1 MFTKTSWDLWK
12 EECKQLGIVTFC
24 RDLDQAIGSGV
35 PVGMISEFCGPPGS
49 GKTQM
54 CLQLCINAQIPAQLG
69 GLGAKAVYFDTNFGF
84 HPGRLQE
91 IASACVRHCQKLV
104 QIHKKELVAATRDFT
119 IDRLMNGV
127 YYRHIHGCSEML
139 EGIETLERLL
149 KSGEKIKLV
158 VIDSISFLVRNNI
171 ENSFERIQ
179 VDHVILTKLHVLAQQ
194 YKCAIVITNDVT
206 TRINGQDSQVIP
218 ALGDT
223 HSHKINQRV
232 ILGQSDDD
240 PAGVHIASVEKGLF
254 RTRMAVKF
262 QISQAG
268 IRGVRKK

>member
-149 KSGEKIKLV
+149 KSGEK
-158 VIDSISFLVRNNI
+158 VIDL
-171 ENSFERIQ
+171 
-179 VDHVILTKLHVLAQQ
+179 K
-194 YKCAIVITNDVT
+194 
-206 TRINGQDSQVIP
+206 P
-218 ALGDT
+218 
-223 HSHKINQRV
+223 
-232 ILGQSDDD
+232 
-240 PAGVHIASVEKGLF
+240 
-254 RTRMAVKF
+254 
-262 QISQAG
+262 
-268 IRGVRKK
+268 